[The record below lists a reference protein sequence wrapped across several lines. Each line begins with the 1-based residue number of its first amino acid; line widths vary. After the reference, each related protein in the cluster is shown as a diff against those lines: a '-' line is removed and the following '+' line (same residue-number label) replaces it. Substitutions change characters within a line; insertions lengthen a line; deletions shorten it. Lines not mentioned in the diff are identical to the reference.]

1 MKTTVIDLYC
11 LNPRAWLK
19 FICKSTSCMLLHF
32 RADAALQYSPCCV
45 FQSTHKHRAAFPNT
59 VMLCCELSEA
69 WAGG

>member
-32 RADAALQYSPCCV
+32 RADAALQYSQALNQFC
-45 FQSTHKHRAAFPNT
+45 FGSGT
-59 VMLCCELSEA
+59 VILYSRCFTFLSSMNHEP
-69 WAGG
+69 